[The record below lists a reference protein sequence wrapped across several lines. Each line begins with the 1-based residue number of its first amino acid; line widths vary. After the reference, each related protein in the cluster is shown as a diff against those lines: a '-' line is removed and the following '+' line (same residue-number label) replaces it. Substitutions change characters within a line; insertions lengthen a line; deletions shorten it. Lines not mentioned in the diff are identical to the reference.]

1 MNKLLKY
8 SKKDFKR
15 VSWEGYGKTLET
27 LYQKI
32 EKYLKE
38 KNIKI
43 DAVVPILRAGAFPGT
58 YLAYKLRLLKI
69 LPIQYKYLPGQ
80 SIEPVKLLDGLS
92 LDRKIGSPAVFLLVE
107 NNHCFGTSAKMAA
120 EELKKFF
127 SSCKIIYVAA
137 HMDYSHQDAVSAEAV
152 FYGRLTNEAR
162 GLNLEEAKEK
172 GLTNEIFL
180 FPWENLEEEWA
191 AVSGE
196 PFNYNS

>member
-1 MNKLLKY
+1 MSGLSEY
-8 SKKDFKR
+8 RKKDFKR

-27 LYQKI
+27 LYQKV

-92 LDRKIGSPAVFLLVE
+92 LDRKIGSTPVLLLVE
-107 NNHCFGTSAKMAA
+107 NNHCFGTSAKLAA
-120 EELKKFF
+120 EELSKAFPG
-127 SSCKIIYVAA
+127 CMIIYAAA

-162 GLNLEEAKEK
+162 GLSLEEAKEK

-191 AVSGE
+191 AVSGKL
-196 PFNYNS
+196 FNYNS